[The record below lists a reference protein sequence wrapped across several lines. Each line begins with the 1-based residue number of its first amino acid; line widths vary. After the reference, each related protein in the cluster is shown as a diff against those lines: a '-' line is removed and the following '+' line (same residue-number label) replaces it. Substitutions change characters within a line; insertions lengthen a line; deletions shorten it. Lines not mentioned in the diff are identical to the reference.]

1 MILYK
6 EEILQTAVHVPV
18 NYPSYYHGRTYQN
31 HYVAVFSDTLAVQI
45 FLLEHDM
52 RLLQGT
58 PADIIKDLP
67 FEDFQRVEEKVFV
80 RAMDHMRVQLTRMV
94 AKLRAADS

>member
-6 EEILQTAVHVPV
+6 EETVQTAIHIPV
-18 NYPSYYHGRTYQN
+18 NYPSYYQGRTYNN

-52 RLLQGT
+52 KLLQGT
-58 PADIIKDLP
+58 PADVFKDLP

-94 AKLRAADS
+94 AKLRATDS